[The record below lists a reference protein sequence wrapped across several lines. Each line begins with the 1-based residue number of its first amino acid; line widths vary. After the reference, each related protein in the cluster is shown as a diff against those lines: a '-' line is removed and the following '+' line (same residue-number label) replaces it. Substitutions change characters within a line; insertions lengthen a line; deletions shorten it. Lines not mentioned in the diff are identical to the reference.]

1 MYTLKRVQ
9 GFIVSFGSVV
19 ALYGRKERGHLH
31 AFPSVMRDFPD
42 KEYSSGES
50 QFQNCYCLRV
60 FERFLKRFGL
70 IEIEEKGDF
79 PSATEII
86 TKKELIDQLIKWKI

>member
-1 MYTLKRVQ
+1 
-9 GFIVSFGSVV
+9 
-19 ALYGRKERGHLH
+19 
-31 AFPSVMRDFPD
+31 MRDFPD

-86 TKKELIDQLIKWKI
+86 MKKELIDQLIKWKI